1 MLGQKLFVRKTR
13 LNLMNADV
21 FEGQTLCPLGQF
33 GYVKFWSSPRK
44 LGFGDICLSRRGKL
58 VRMDPK
64 SGLGG
69 ESAEDP
75 DFQS

>member
-1 MLGQKLFVRKTR
+1 MFGEELFARKTR

-21 FEGQTLCPLGQF
+21 FEGQTRCPFRQF
-33 GYVKFWSSPRK
+33 GYIEFWSSLRK
-44 LGFGDICLSRRGKL
+44 PGFGDICLNRRGKL

>member
-1 MLGQKLFVRKTR
+1 MPGQELFARKTR

-21 FEGQTLCPLGQF
+21 FEGQTRCPFRQF
-33 GYVKFWSSPRK
+33 GYIEFWSSLRK
-44 LGFGDICLSRRGKL
+44 LGFGDICLNRGRKL
-58 VRMDPK
+58 VRADPK
-64 SGLGG
+64 SGLGR

>member
-1 MLGQKLFVRKTR
+1 MPGHGLFARKTR
-13 LNLMNADV
+13 LNLMNV
-21 FEGQTLCPLGQF
+21 LKGRTLCPFRQF
-33 GYVKFWSSPRK
+33 GYVEFWSSPRK
-44 LGFGDICLSRRGKL
+44 LGFGDICLNRRGKL

>member
-1 MLGQKLFVRKTR
+1 MLGEELFARKTR
-13 LNLMNADV
+13 LNLMIV
-21 FEGQTLCPLGQF
+21 FEGRTLCPFRQI
-33 GYVKFWSSPRK
+33 GYIEFWSSLRK
-44 LGFGDICLSRRGKL
+44 LGFRDICLNRRGKL
-58 VRMDPK
+58 VRTDPK